1 VYSISSQEKRPRITT
16 SVLSNR
22 SHLSGR
28 KETNVGLSKYMNSSL
43 SARKPESVRSSHV
56 FNRKVSFAA
65 VKAAQNE
72 SDKKPARKMPSVK
85 TQVYKD
91 NTVDVQFDQLDS
103 ENSII
108 FEANVEEEQ
117 ARPEKDK

>member
-1 VYSISSQEKRPRITT
+1 
-16 SVLSNR
+16 
-22 SHLSGR
+22 
-28 KETNVGLSKYMNSSL
+28 
-43 SARKPESVRSSHV
+43 
-56 FNRKVSFAA
+56 
-65 VKAAQNE
+65 
-72 SDKKPARKMPSVK
+72 MPSVK

>member
-1 VYSISSQEKRPRITT
+1 M
-16 SVLSNR
+16 
-22 SHLSGR
+22 
-28 KETNVGLSKYMNSSL
+28 GLSKYMNSSL

-65 VKAAQNE
+65 AKGAQNE

-91 NTVDVQFDQLDS
+91 NTAEVQFDQLDS